1 MAVVGS
7 LWATGR
13 AGRIAVDEC
22 VIGDDAT
29 VAPWPRATGLRL
41 VVCPN
46 NAQLAVGLLHNRP
59 TMTPRQRFRSQP
71 QRTAAGQAELT
82 NRGRRLSQ
90 RQRTVLL
97 LVDGRR
103 GEDLIRALAAESGA
117 GAKCLDDLVSLGLV
131 AAAGATVADATP
143 TEAAAAESSVLP
155 SSQSLLGASSWLVP
169 DEESGTGA
177 DGPLAEAREL
187 LMRAVRQEAP
197 VSDALTLMKLK
208 RAASRDALEGLLDEV
223 EQRLRKPHRRII
235 AAQTMRHVRHLLS
248 LPAVSR
254 SS

>member
-1 MAVVGS
+1 M
-7 LWATGR
+7 
-13 AGRIAVDEC
+13 
-22 VIGDDAT
+22 
-29 VAPWPRATGLRL
+29 GLRL

-46 NAQLAVGLLHNRP
+46 YAQLVDGFLHNRP
-59 TMTPRQRFRSQP
+59 TMNPPQRFRSQP
-71 QRTAAGQAELT
+71 QRTAAGQAELAT
-82 NRGRRLSQ
+82 RGRRLSQ

-103 GEDLIRALAAESGA
+103 SEDLIRALAAESGA
-117 GAKCLDDLVSLGLV
+117 GAKCLDDLASLGLV

-143 TEAAAAESSVLP
+143 TEASAGESSVLP
-155 SSQSLLGASSWLVP
+155 SSQSLLGASSWLVL
-169 DEESGTGA
+169 DEESGAGA
-177 DGPLAEAREL
+177 DGPLTEAREL

-197 VSDALTLMKLK
+197 VSGVLTLMKLK
-208 RAASRDALEGLLDEV
+208 RAASRDALESLLDEV

-248 LPAVSR
+248 LPPVSR